1 MRYLL
6 THDLK
11 RTIDIKRTLAF
22 GTAALL
28 SLFFFVQFFSED
40 MAEKRLLETL
50 HIGIVDNEQSE
61 LSRMLID
68 SFKTNDQFTSLV
80 TITVGSSERVNAE
93 YDKGQLT
100 AIITIPPHFTDSLLH
115 YRNDALDVI
124 LNPNHPIQSMV
135 LEEMLRSY
143 SDYIKSV
150 DAATY
155 GLYSTLEAHNYLK
168 EDQLQINELYS
179 VEMISMA
186 LGRNR
191 LFSYTLID
199 TFPSTTSVVYF
210 GAAII
215 VIVAAYASTAI
226 LPLYFG
232 DLKTHC
238 VQRHLTIHTTLLRWV
253 LSKLTAT
260 SLHTS
265 LLCCMLA
272 LPLAVYFK
280 LKPLSLGLLLFQI
293 FMISLFFSALTLLI
307 GILLKRESSATIASS
322 LIVFVLGL
330 VGGNFIPLPLMPKA
344 LQDTSAFTPNYW
356 AIRSLLQTLSESQ
369 AVNIPVFIWTGAL
382 VTAAILFAAAYL
394 KHTLKTG
401 GIRYD

>member
-6 THDLK
+6 IHDLK

-22 GTAALL
+22 GIAALL

-50 HIGIVDNEQSE
+50 HIGIVDNEESQ
-61 LSRMLID
+61 LSKMLID

-80 TITVGSSERVNAE
+80 TIIVGTSETVGAE
-93 YDKGQLT
+93 YDKGHLT
-100 AIITIPPHFTDSLLH
+100 AVITIPPHFTDSLLH
-115 YRNDALDVI
+115 YRNDALDVV
-124 LNPNHPIQSMV
+124 LNPSHPIQSMV

-155 GLYSTLEAHNYLK
+155 GLYKTLESHDYPR
-168 EDQLQINELYS
+168 EEQLQINDLYS

-199 TFPSTTSVVYF
+199 TFPSTTSIVYF

-215 VIVAAYASTAI
+215 VIVAAYASTGI

-238 VQRHLTIHTTLLRWV
+238 LQRHLTIHTSLLGWV

-260 SLHTS
+260 SIHTT

-272 LPLAVYFK
+272 LPLGLYFK
-280 LKPLSLGLLLFQI
+280 LGLIQFGLLLFQV
-293 FMISLFFSALTLLI
+293 FLVSFLFSAITLMF
-307 GILLKRESSATIASS
+307 GIVLKRESTATIASS

-330 VGGNFIPLPLMPKA
+330 VGGNFIPLPLMPKT

-356 AIRSLLQTLSESQ
+356 AIRTLLQTLSDTQ
-369 AVNIPVFIWTGAL
+369 AANPTVLIWTICLIL
-382 VTAAILFAAAYL
+382 VATLFSASYL